1 MVHVFEYHEKHY
13 IYDTG
18 SGSLHECDGKTAEY
32 LKGNV
37 LSFTDEELK
46 EILTD
51 VNALKEQN
59 LLFAEE
65 VKTYPLKSNEVKALC
80 LHICHDCNLR
90 CITALQTKAPITTRA
105 K

>member
-65 VKTYPLKSNEVKALC
+65 VKTYPLKSNEVKA
-80 LHICHDCNLR
+80 
-90 CITALQTKAPITTRA
+90 CISATIATCAAVTALQTKAPITTRA